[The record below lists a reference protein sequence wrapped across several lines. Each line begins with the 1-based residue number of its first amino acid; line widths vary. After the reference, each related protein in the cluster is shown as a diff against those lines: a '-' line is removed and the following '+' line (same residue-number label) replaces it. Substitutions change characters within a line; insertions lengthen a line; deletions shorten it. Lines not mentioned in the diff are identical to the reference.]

1 MDMALNYETCA
12 RQIYETLG
20 GRENLVSAAG
30 YPPTVA
36 VLLTNS
42 DDYKALRVE
51 KTGKTKQTERI
62 FSVEEG

>member
-42 DDYKALRVE
+42 DDYPDFKVI
-51 KTGKTKQTERI
+51 KTGKTERMEKVI
-62 FSVEEG
+62 SAEG

>member
-30 YPPTVA
+30 YPPAVA

-42 DDYKALRVE
+42 DDYSAFRVL
-51 KTGKTKQTERI
+51 KTGETDVLEKIMTA
-62 FSVEEG
+62 EE